1 MEVVW
6 VGDWGAW
13 VEAVLRQVVYAVA
26 SGVGAAVAAGVLAW
40 MRG

>member
-6 VGDWGAW
+6 VGDFGAW
-13 VEAVLRQVVYAVA
+13 LEVVVRQVLYAVA
-26 SGVGAAVAAGVLAW
+26 SGVGAGVAAGVLAW

>member
-6 VGDWGAW
+6 IADLGAW
-13 VEAVLRQVVYAVA
+13 LDVVVRQVVYAVA

-40 MRG
+40 VRG